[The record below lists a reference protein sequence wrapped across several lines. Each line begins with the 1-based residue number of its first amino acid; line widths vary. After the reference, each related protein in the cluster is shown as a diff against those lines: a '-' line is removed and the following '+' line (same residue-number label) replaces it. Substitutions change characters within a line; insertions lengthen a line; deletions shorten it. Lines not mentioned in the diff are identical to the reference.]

1 MLVVADGEL
10 KEQYVCEEGFVRLR
24 KIELNIESVIE
35 FLKGNFTSEVCVLGY
50 PILKYINFVLNYLNK
65 PN

>member
-35 FLKGNFTSEVCVLGY
+35 FLKGNFTSEELVKISKRLEFE
-50 PILKYINFVLNYLNK
+50 K
-65 PN
+65 